1 MDGMAMDQ
9 WLLLQHELEA
19 GKPAFDFERD
29 GIFTWMPTLT
39 SIARQ
44 AIFAG
49 LMPRSLKNLT
59 STQGEPTVWQTFW
72 SNQGLN
78 TQAVGYIKGIQR
90 ADHLAEVEEL
100 ASGSQ
105 IKALGLVL
113 DAIDEMMHGMTLGTR
128 GMHTQV
134 ILWAEQRVLPQ
145 LFDSLLNQ
153 NFEIYVTAD
162 HGNIEA
168 KGSGRVNQGALA
180 ETRGERVRIY
190 DDQIL
195 MQKTASEVANRGV
208 IGNTAGLPSGM
219 YPFYAAGRTAFTQ
232 NNGDIVAHGGMCIE
246 ELIVP
251 FINVKRKIVVK

>member
-1 MDGMAMDQ
+1 M
-9 WLLLQHELEA
+9 
-19 GKPAFDFERD
+19 
-29 GIFTWMPTLT
+29 FTWMPTLT

-72 SNQGLN
+72 SSHGLN
-78 TQAVGYIKGIQR
+78 NQSVGYIKGIQR
-90 ADHLAEVEEL
+90 ADHLPEVDEL

-105 IKALGLVL
+105 IKVLGLVV

-128 GMHTQV
+128 GMHCQV
-134 ILWAEQRVLPQ
+134 TSWAEQSVLPQ
-145 LFDSLLNQ
+145 LFDILLNQ
-153 NFEIYVTAD
+153 DFEIYVTAD

-168 KGSGRVNQGALA
+168 KGSGRVSQGALA

-190 DDQIL
+190 DDLTLI
-195 MQKTASEVANRGV
+195 QKTASDVASLGV
-208 IGNTAGLPSGM
+208 IGNTVGLPSGM

-232 NNGDIVAHGGMCIE
+232 TGVDIVAHGGICIE

-251 FINVKRKIVVK
+251 FVNVKRKIAV